1 LTRPELRRLLGFAT
15 RPELDA
21 FLKEH
26 GIIEGMTL
34 EAFEREQRDLDR
46 LLPNGASLEA

>member
-1 LTRPELRRLLGFAT
+1 
-15 RPELDA
+15 
-21 FLKEH
+21 
-26 GIIEGMTL
+26 MTL